1 VPLLWFSCNAEKENP
16 RWKVETRR
24 NVKKMLKED
33 SAMAMANEEDQE
45 ERIGFL

>member
-1 VPLLWFSCNAEKENP
+1 
-16 RWKVETRR
+16 
-24 NVKKMLKED
+24 VKKMLKED